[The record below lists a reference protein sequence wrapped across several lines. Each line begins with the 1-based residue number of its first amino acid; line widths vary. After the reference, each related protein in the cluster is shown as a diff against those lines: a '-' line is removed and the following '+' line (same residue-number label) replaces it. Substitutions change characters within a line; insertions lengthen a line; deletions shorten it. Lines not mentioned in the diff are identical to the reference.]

1 MPFKSSF
8 LKDHPDART
17 ITKVIINAHRHKS
30 LSYVDTM
37 ALSNLKLKFLMNQS
51 NPDLSLSELKQI
63 DKIVA
68 KIEHCDKTQ

>member
-8 LKDHPDART
+8 LKDHPDANT
-17 ITKVIINAHRHKS
+17 IATVIINAHKHKI

-37 ALSNLKLKFLMNQS
+37 VLSNLKLKFLMNQS

-68 KIEHCDKTQ
+68 KIEHSDQSQ